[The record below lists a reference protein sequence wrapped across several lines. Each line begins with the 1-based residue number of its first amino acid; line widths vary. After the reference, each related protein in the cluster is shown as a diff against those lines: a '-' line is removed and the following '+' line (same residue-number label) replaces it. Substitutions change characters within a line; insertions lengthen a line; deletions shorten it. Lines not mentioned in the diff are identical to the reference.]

1 MVSRPHV
8 RLETQYLCRE
18 ILCSLV
24 EFSFLPRWLWARFL
38 SSPDVLSRAM
48 SVGQNQSDQEFTA
61 RLERIRQR
69 FDLPALGAVI
79 VANDRTLALGA
90 TGICKAGQEK
100 KIDADVHWQL
110 GSITKTINAT
120 LIARLI
126 EQKKLRWTSTLGE
139 IFPEWKDE
147 MAAHVAGI
155 TVRQLVLHQ
164 SGMGTDVVPW
174 QGSPETNQP
183 GMSLMQR
190 RAEFVHLALK
200 QALLFVPGTQKTYS
214 NQGYNVLGGIAD
226 RVTGQAW
233 EKLIASEICDPLGIG
248 SVVFGEPA
256 LAEPESEPW
265 PHVWKDGRCVAVAPI
280 PESFT
285 GFHLCNP
292 AGGISLT
299 LADFALWMRAHL
311 DSRLSADLLSPES
324 MRVLHTSEAQGGI
337 SPFGI
342 GNNGV
347 GLGRS
352 LNHNGC
358 NGRNY
363 AEYSL
368 LPDKNLGVFFATN
381 VNPPPHSLASWFVM
395 NTLFA
400 TALPGQWPLPA
411 LDPPAISPTG
421 TVEGEALEIVSAG
434 SGGVEFQRFG
444 QLSGRFQLWWYGA
457 QDGETLVLRA
467 QAARAGRYRV
477 DGIFAGN
484 NDFGAATI
492 EIGGTKTR
500 LDFKNQTLEW
510 GTFQLGESVLTQAPC
525 EIRITAH
532 GSSGTASIT
541 CHAAIDALRFQYLGP
556 A

>member
-1 MVSRPHV
+1 MFTRRNFLTCTLAVAAFPHFT
-8 RLETQYLCRE
+8 RRADARE
-18 ILCSLV
+18 G
-24 EFSFLPRWLWARFL
+24 A
-38 SSPDVLSRAM
+38 
-48 SVGQNQSDQEFTA
+48 GQNPADAEFTS

-69 FDLPALGAVI
+69 FELPALGAVI
-79 VANDRTLALGA
+79 VADDRTLAQGA
-90 TGICKAGQEK
+90 TGICKVGQEQK
-100 KIDADVHWQL
+100 VDLDVHWQL

-126 EQKKLRWTSTLGE
+126 EQEKLRWTSTLGE
-139 IFPEWKDE
+139 IFPEFVAE
-147 MAAHVAGI
+147 MAPNVAGI

-174 QGSPETNQP
+174 QGSPETNKP
-183 GMSLMQR
+183 GLTLMQR

-200 QALLFVPGTQKTYS
+200 QPLLFVPGTQKTYS

-233 EKLIASEICDPLGIG
+233 EKLIESEICDPLGIG

-256 LAEPESEPW
+256 LRDPESEPW
-265 PHVWKDGRCVAVAPI
+265 PHLWKNEKCVAVAPI
-280 PESFT
+280 PESFY

-299 LADFALWMRAHL
+299 LPDFALWMRAHL
-311 DSRLSADLLSPES
+311 NSRLSADLLSPDS
-324 MRVLHTSEAQGGI
+324 LRILHSSEAQGGI

-400 TALPGQWPLPA
+400 TALPGEWPLPA
-411 LDPPAISPTG
+411 LDPPQISAAG
-421 TVEGEALEIVSAG
+421 IIEGESLEIVSASG
-434 SGGVEFQRFG
+434 GGVEFQRFN

-457 QDGETLVLRA
+457 KDGETLVLRA
-467 QAARAGRYRV
+467 QAKRAGRYRV
-477 DGIFAGN
+477 AGIFGGN
-484 NDFGAATI
+484 NDFGAATFA
-492 EIGGTKTR
+492 IGGTKTR
-500 LDFKNQTLEW
+500 LDFKNKTLDW
-510 GTFQLGESVLTQAPC
+510 GTFSLGESVLSDEPF
-525 EIRITAH
+525 EIRIIAH
-532 GSSGTASIT
+532 GSSGTEGIS
-541 CHAAIDALRFQYLGP
+541 CHAAIDVLRFQYLGP